1 MMEKDINHRK
11 TEHIRLCLTDQV
23 EGVNKS
29 TGLEGISFI
38 HNALP
43 EINFHDINI
52 ETSFL
57 GKSLKAP
64 FLVSSM
70 TGGSELATEINV
82 NLAAASEEKG
92 WAIGLGS
99 TRALLESSA
108 HEDSFLIRK
117 QAKTVPVIANLGA
130 VQFNYGY
137 GVDECQ
143 RIVDATEADSLVL
156 HLNSLQEIVQDGGD
170 LNRWAIGLGST
181 RALLESSA
189 HEDSF
194 LIRKQAK
201 TVPVIA
207 NLGAVQFNYGYGVD
221 ECQRIVDATEAD
233 SLVLHLNSLQEIVQ
247 DGGDLN
253 FENLLPKIEEV
264 CKKLSVPVGVKEV
277 GFGIDG
283 TVAEQLHNVGVT
295 YIDVAGAGGTSWSQV
310 EKLRTEDPLRKLAAE
325 AFNSWGIPT
334 KDCIVSVKSKLPT
347 VPIVASGGM
356 KTGLD
361 AAKAITIGAN
371 IVGFARTLLQAATE
385 SVESVLKVMDQ
396 IEFELKMT
404 MFGIGADSIQALQN
418 TNRVTIMGKSLLE
431 DN

>member
-170 LNRWAIGLGST
+170 LNF
-181 RALLESSA
+181 
-189 HEDSF
+189 ED
-194 LIRKQAK
+194 
-201 TVPVIA
+201 
-207 NLGAVQFNYGYGVD
+207 
-221 ECQRIVDATEAD
+221 
-233 SLVLHLNSLQEIVQ
+233 
-247 DGGDLN
+247 
-253 FENLLPKIEEV
+253 LLPKIEEV
-264 CKKLSVPVGVKEV
+264 CKNLSVPVGVKEV

-283 TVAEQLHNVGVT
+283 TVAEKLYSVGVH

-310 EKLRTEDPLRKLAAE
+310 EKLRTADPLREAAAE
-325 AFNSWGIPT
+325 AFNNWGIPT
-334 KDCIVSVKSKLPT
+334 KDCLVSVRSKLPNA
-347 VPIVASGGM
+347 PLVASGGM

-361 AAKAITIGAN
+361 AAKAITIGADV
-371 IVGFARTLLQAATE
+371 VGYARTLLKAATV
-385 SVESVLKVMDQ
+385 SVEEVLKVMEQ
-396 IEFELKMT
+396 TEFELKMT
-404 MFGIGADSIQALQN
+404 MFGIGAKNLADLKNTKRVSIIG
-418 TNRVTIMGKSLLE
+418 RSLL
-431 DN
+431 DD